1 MPTGTDLQRILNRI
15 DGRGY
20 KAYKEIEGTYEMGPF
35 VLLIDHVQ
43 GDPFA
48 APSRVRVRV
57 PQKVAGFP
65 SALFSNPSRR
75 VALEDFLTRAFG
87 GAVREEVQGRRGT
100 GKSGL
105 VAIDIPGQEVLPRTS
120 MRVDAQAVEAR
131 FVVGLPAAGRTVLGR
146 QAIEIFTQ
154 EIPALVSRSLYHKS
168 LDPQWLLRHVQVVE
182 DQDALRALLPAHR
195 LVAFL
200 AHGALLPRHSGVD
213 DRPLSRGAVLLQSP
227 PEMEVT
233 LEAPN
238 AGPIRGMGI
247 PEGITLIGGGG
258 FHGKST
264 LLQALER
271 GVYNH
276 IPGDGREYVVTRADA
291 VKIRAE
297 DGRYVEKVDISPFIN
312 HLPFGQDTVH
322 FSTENASGST
332 SQAANIMEALEVGCR
347 LLLIDEDTSA
357 TNFMIRDV
365 RMQRLVSKEKEPITP
380 FIDKVEP
387 LYRDLGVSTILVMGG
402 SGDYFDVAHRVIV
415 MDEYRPRDVTHRV
428 REILAELPT
437 SRRPEGG
444 DHFGPIR
451 RRRPLPEGFDP
462 SRGRRE
468 VKIDAKGLRT
478 ILFGEEAIDL
488 SSVEQLVDP
497 SQTRAIGQ
505 LIYHYSQHWVRSGP
519 DLSGGLRRLFQQ
531 VAEQGLESTL
541 PFPSGNYAL
550 PRLYEVAAAV
560 NRLRT
565 LRVAS
570 LDPSRN
576 PPSGN

>member
-1 MPTGTDLQRILNRI
+1 MLTGNDLQQILNRI

-20 KAYKEIEGTYEMGPF
+20 KAYKEIEGTYELGPY
-35 VLLIDHVQ
+35 VLSIDHSQ

-48 APSRVRVRV
+48 PPSRVRLRV

-65 SALFSNPSRR
+65 SSLFSNPSRR

-87 GAVREEVQGRRGT
+87 EAIQEEVRGRRGS

-105 VAIDIPGQEVLPRTS
+105 VAIDTPGQEVLPRSS
-120 MRVDAQAVEAR
+120 MRVEAHGVEAR

-146 QAIEIFTQ
+146 QAIEIFAQ
-154 EIPALVSRSLYHKS
+154 EIPTLVSRSLVYKS
-168 LDPQWLLRHVQVVE
+168 LDQKVLLRHLQVVE
-182 DQDALRALLPAHR
+182 DQDGLRALLPPRR

-200 AHGALLPRHSGVD
+200 ANGSLLPRRSGVD
-213 DRPLSRGAVLLQSP
+213 DRPLTRGAVLLQSP

-233 LEAPN
+233 LDLPN
-238 AGPIRGMGI
+238 GGPIRGMGI
-247 PEGITLIGGGG
+247 PEGIALIGGGG

-264 LLQALER
+264 LLAALER

-276 IPGDGREYVVTRADA
+276 IPGDGREYVVTRGDA

-312 HLPFGQDTVH
+312 HLPFGQDTVR

-332 SQAANIMEALEVGCR
+332 SQAANILEALEVGCR

-380 FIDKVEP
+380 FIDQVVP
-387 LYRDLGVSTILVMGG
+387 LYRDLGVSTLLVMGG

-415 MDEYRPRDVTHRV
+415 MDEYWPRDRTDRV
-428 REILAELPT
+428 REILQELPT
-437 SRRPEGG
+437 ARRPEGG
-444 DHFGPIR
+444 ERFGPIR
-451 RRRPLPEGFDP
+451 PRRPLPEGFDP

-468 VKIDAKGLRT
+468 VRIDAKGLRT
-478 ILFGEEAIDL
+478 ILFGEEVIDL
-488 SSVEQLVDP
+488 SCVEQLVDC

-505 LIYHYSQHWVRSGP
+505 LIHQYSQHFAPSSP
-519 DLSGGLRRLFQQ
+519 DLYAGLRRLFQQ
-531 VAEQGLESTL
+531 VEEKGLDGIA
-541 PFPSGNYAL
+541 PFLSGNYAL
-550 PRLYEVAAAV
+550 PRLHEVAAAI

-565 LRVAS
+565 LRVA
-570 LDPSRN
+570 
-576 PPSGN
+576 PSGQL

>member
-1 MPTGTDLQRILNRI
+1 MLTGNDLQRILNRI

-20 KAYKEIEGTYEMGPF
+20 KAYQEIEGIYECGPY
-35 VLLIDHVQ
+35 VLFIDHAQ

-48 APSRVRVRV
+48 PPSRVRIRV
-57 PQKVAGFP
+57 PQKVAGFSP
-65 SALFSNPSRR
+65 SLFSNPSRR
-75 VALEDFLTRAFG
+75 IALEDFLTRAFG
-87 GAVREEVQGRRGT
+87 EAIRGEVQGRRGT

-105 VAIDIPGQEVLPRTS
+105 VAIDTPGQEVLPRTS

-131 FVVGLPAAGRTVLGR
+131 FVVGLPAAGRMVLGR
-146 QAIEIFTQ
+146 QAIEIFAQ
-154 EIPALVSRSLYHKS
+154 EIPTLASRSLYSKN
-168 LDPQWLLRHVQVVE
+168 LDQKLLLRHIQVVE
-182 DQDALRALLPAHR
+182 DQDALRALLPSR
-195 LVAFL
+195 SLVAFL
-200 AHGALLPRHSGVD
+200 ANGSLLPRQSGVD
-213 DRPLSRGAVLLQSP
+213 DRPLTRGAVLLQSP

-233 LEAPN
+233 LELPN
-238 AGPIRGMGI
+238 AGPIQGMGL

-264 LLQALER
+264 LLGALER

-276 IPGDGREYVVTRADA
+276 IPGDGREYVVTRSDA

-312 HLPFGQDTVH
+312 HLPFGQDTVG

-332 SQAANIMEALEVGCR
+332 SQAANILEALEVGCR

-380 FIDKVEP
+380 FIDQVGA
-387 LYRDLGVSTILVMGG
+387 LYRDLGVSTLLVMGG

-415 MDEYRPRDVTHRV
+415 MDEYRPRDVTDRV
-428 REILAELPT
+428 REILQEFPSA
-437 SRRPEGG
+437 RRPEGNER
-444 DHFGPIR
+444 FGPIR
-451 RRRPLPEGFDP
+451 GRRPLPEGFDP

-478 ILFGEEAIDL
+478 ILFGEEVIDL
-488 SSVEQLVDP
+488 SCVEQLVDC

-505 LIYHYSQHWVRSGP
+505 LIYHFSQHFARSGP
-519 DLSGGLRRLFQQ
+519 DLYTGLRRLF
-531 VAEQGLESTL
+531 EQIEEKGLEGIA
-541 PFPSGNYAL
+541 PFLVGNYAL
-550 PRLYEVAAAV
+550 PRLQEVAAAV

-565 LRVAS
+565 LRVA
-570 LDPSRN
+570 PAGGPCGAIEN
-576 PPSGN
+576 